1 MGQSGHGKTTSLRTL
16 DPHTTFYINADGK
29 PLPWRGWT
37 QQYSAAAGNYIQTR
51 DASTIRNTLTRIDG
65 MPHIK
70 VAVVDTI
77 NAVMIHEEMTR
88 MREKG
93 YDKWLDICQFVYD
106 LLVYAGELRSDLIV
120 VLLFHVAVSVDGE
133 GVDHILTNGR
143 KLEKVHLEFLLTILV
158 YAKSR
163 QVAGHN
169 EYFLEVQANQST
181 AKTPMGLYDT
191 MEVPNDMGSLC
202 DAVREHQAGDEMPG
216 APARAIT
223 KPTTAESVQDID
235 TLMGL
240 MEVDG
245 IAIGDLAKLCAG
257 KKWLQDGDLNLEHI
271 KPDVLTLMVKPV
283 NWLKIRM
290 ALTPNLK
297 AVKTLMDL
305 SGISNEQLNSYCKA
319 KGWGDEWVD
328 VDAAILSQM
337 VTGDNWEK
345 VSKKAKTL

>member
-16 DPHTTFYINADGK
+16 DPASTFYINADGK

-37 QQYSAAAGNYIQTR
+37 KQYNTAAGNYIATR

-70 VAVVDTI
+70 TVVVDTI
-77 NAVMIHEEMTR
+77 NAVMINEEMTR

-93 YDKWLDICQFVYD
+93 YDKWVNICQFVYD
-106 LLVYAGELRSDLIV
+106 LIVQAGELRSDLIV
-120 VLLFHVAVSVDGE
+120 VLLFHVATVTDGE

-163 QVAGHN
+163 MVAGKN
-169 EYFLEVQANQST
+169 EYMLEVQANQST
-181 AKTPMGLYDT
+181 AKTPMGLYDE
-191 MEVPNDMGSLC
+191 MEIPNDMAALC
-202 DAVREHQAGDEMPG
+202 DAVRAYQAGDEMPG
-216 APARAIT
+216 AA
-223 KPTTAESVQDID
+223 SVATSGSAASKSGQDID

-257 KKWLQDGDLNLEHI
+257 KKWIAEGDLNLEHI
-271 KPDVLTLMVKPV
+271 KPDVLTLMVQPV

-290 ALTPNLK
+290 ALTPSLK
-297 AVKTLMDL
+297 AIKTLMDL
-305 SGISNEQLNSYCKA
+305 SGVSNEQLDAYCNA
-319 KGWGDEWVD
+319 KGWGGEWVD
-328 VDAAILSQM
+328 VDATILSQM
-337 VTGDNWEK
+337 SDEANWAK
-345 VSKKAKTL
+345 VAKKAKTL